1 MKFKLMHPREQLVVL
16 MKRLYEN
23 KLTNLSGGNL
33 SILDE
38 NGDIWIT
45 PTGIDKGNLRPEDI
59 MRVGPEG
66 TIEGLHRV
74 TTELPF
80 HVAILNRRPDISAV
94 VHAHT
99 PSLVSFSFI
108 RQAPE
113 VKIIPQ
119 AHRICGPIGI
129 APYAIPGSEQLGK
142 NMADTFAKGYDIV
155 ILENHGVAAS
165 GKNIF
170 EAVNRLETLAFCATT
185 QIQAQRIGNI
195 HPLSDS
201 QMKDFA
207 ASKSEY
213 NTFTPQRPGSTE
225 LDLRKQMVRITHRSC
240 RQTFMTS
247 LEGDIST
254 RISENAFLTTP
265 NGKDRRMIEAEDLV
279 LIKDGK
285 RESGKHPGRNVR
297 LHQAIF
303 EKNPDVQC
311 IITTQPPNMMAYA
324 VSDAEFSSRLIPE
337 SYVLLG
343 DLTKL
348 PFEMMHKTPEKAAEK
363 ISLKKPFAIVENDC
377 LVVVGDEIMRTFD
390 RLEVAEFTAWALI
403 DTQSIGK
410 PATINKKNIQA
421 LEKKFLS

>member
-1 MKFKLMHPREQLVVL
+1 MHPREQLVVL

-33 SILDE
+33 SILDK

-59 MRVGPEG
+59 LRVKPDG
-66 TIEGLHRV
+66 TIEGLHRA

-80 HVAILNRRPDISAV
+80 HIAILKRCPDISAI

-108 RQAPE
+108 RQAPKT
-113 VKIIPQ
+113 KIIPQ
-119 AHRICGPIGI
+119 AHLICGSIGI
-129 APYAIPGSEQLGK
+129 APYATPGSEQLGE

-155 ILENHGVAAS
+155 ILENHGVAAG

-170 EAVNRLETLAFCATT
+170 EAVNRLETLAICAAT
-185 QIQAQRIGNI
+185 QIQAQRIGHI

-201 QMKDFA
+201 QLEDFA
-207 ASKSEY
+207 TSKNDY
-213 NTFTPQRPGSTE
+213 DAFTPAKPGSTE
-225 LDLRKQMVRITHRSC
+225 LDLRKQMAKIAHRSC
-240 RQTFMTS
+240 KQSLMTS

-254 RISENAFLTTP
+254 RLSERAFLTTP
-265 NGKDRRMIEAEDLV
+265 NGKDRRIIEAEDLV

-285 RESGKHPGRNVR
+285 RESGKHPGRTVR

-311 IITTQPPNMMAYA
+311 IITSQPPNMMAYA

-348 PFEMMHKTPEKAAEK
+348 PFEMMHKAPEKTAGE

-377 LVVVGDEIMRTFD
+377 LVVVGDEIMHTFD
-390 RLEVAEFTAWALI
+390 RLEIAEFTAWALI

-410 PATINKKNIQA
+410 PVTINEKNIRA
-421 LEKKFLS
+421 LEKRFLS